1 MTSTKSK
8 DIWKIT
14 NDILNNTKQMDEWI
28 NNKWPLSHSL
38 LHGNNKEKKDNI
50 KIMQSYSSSC
60 SSSCNGDCTIATKAK
75 NSKHNKYST

>member
-28 NNKWPLSHSL
+28 KHKWPISQSL
-38 LHGNNKEKKDNI
+38 LHGKNKKK
-50 KIMQSYSSSC
+50 KIILKL
-60 SSSCNGDCTIATKAK
+60 CNHIVVVAVVVAMVIVL
-75 NSKHNKYST
+75 